1 MDRRAGP
8 VRGMYDD
15 IWLRL
20 VGHHRIAYRDVRVDR
35 RLTV

>member
-1 MDRRAGP
+1 

-15 IWLRL
+15 CRLRL
-20 VGHHRIAYRDVRVDR
+20 VGHHRINGRDARVDR